1 LKNSDGSDFKNNFS
15 GSATAT
21 FTINHR
27 TIPAE
32 VIAEKFT
39 SEEQTYASFNNAS
52 ESFLAPQG
60 IVAYIIT
67 GVSGNS
73 VTVKA
78 VSYIKAGTPVLLQKT
93 STSTETEETTDGIFA
108 TNILKYAEGDLTANG
123 GQYVLYKNEF
133 VKATGSITSGKC
145 YLDLTGTS
153 FAGTR
158 GFSIAGGAEGTTA
171 ISDAVVDSDHSEWFD
186 LQGRKIEKPSKKGLY
201 IRDGK
206 KIVVK

>member
-1 LKNSDGSDFKNNFS
+1 M
-15 GSATAT
+15 
-21 FTINHR
+21 
-27 TIPAE
+27 
-32 VIAEKFT
+32 
-39 SEEQTYASFNNAS
+39 
-52 ESFLAPQG
+52 
-60 IVAYIIT
+60 
-67 GVSGNS
+67 
-73 VTVKA
+73 
-78 VSYIKAGTPVLLQKT
+78 
-93 STSTETEETTDGIFA
+93 
-108 TNILKYAEGDLTANG
+108 
-123 GQYVLYKNEF
+123 LYKNEF